1 MGEQRQDRR
10 NLVQNILITLL
21 ALSAAVLFT
30 QTQLYNLNLTT
41 S

>member
-21 ALSAAVLFT
+21 ALSAADRKSVV
-30 QTQLYNLNLTT
+30 
-41 S
+41 